1 MKLKTMKKEN
11 ESSVEGV
18 TNDDY
23 LDYELEKAL
32 EEAKTDE
39 EYRKII
45 RAALGK
51 WLQNLQNNNIK
62 LESVSDL
69 KILIEADKILRN

>member
-1 MKLKTMKKEN
+1 MKKEN
-11 ESSVEGV
+11 ERSVEGV

-69 KILIEADKILRN
+69 KTLIEADKILRN

>member
-1 MKLKTMKKEN
+1 MKKEN
-11 ESSVEGV
+11 ERSVEGV

>member
-1 MKLKTMKKEN
+1 MKKEN
-11 ESSVEGV
+11 ERSIEGV

>member
-1 MKLKTMKKEN
+1 MKKEN
-11 ESSVEGV
+11 ERSAKDV

>member
-1 MKLKTMKKEN
+1 MKKEN